1 MIGTFYQPKAVLI
14 CPCLLKSL
22 PQRQFNNGLFEII
35 KMALIKDKNFFYQL
49 YNRNDIDIYQL
60 IHKSIM
66 IKKEIIQQDE
76 KDNQLRKILNF
87 GHTIGHGLELNC
99 LDLYHGEAVGYGM
112 LCMCSDEVFA
122 CLNSL
127 LTELLP
133 KRKLIFDKEKV
144 RYSILHDK
152 KAKDN
157 KIECVFVSEIGKCQ
171 IKEFSIEEI
180 MDRLETLMRLK

>member
-1 MIGTFYQPKAVLI
+1 M
-14 CPCLLKSL
+14 
-22 PQRQFNNGLFEII
+22 
-35 KMALIKDKNFFYQL
+35 
-49 YNRNDIDIYQL
+49 
-60 IHKSIM
+60 
-66 IKKEIIQQDE
+66 E
-76 KDNQLRKILNF
+76 KL
-87 GHTIGHGLELNC
+87 
-99 LDLYHGEAVGYGM
+99 

-180 MDRLETLMRLK
+180 MNRLETLLRLK